1 MMKAVFRM
9 ALLVLAIVVFPACSS
24 LEPISQAQII
34 THVTNDAASPETG
47 RDAGLRVMTL
57 NMAHAR
63 GTGINQ
69 MLQGSDQ
76 ARLNL
81 NNIVVLLKQERP
93 DIVSLQEADRKSIWN
108 GNFNHISFLAEQS
121 GFQNS
126 VSGAHVS
133 GLGLDYGTALVA
145 NLVLD
150 QAKSVAFSGPEV
162 SFSKGF
168 VVSSIRWPGVEC
180 VAVDVVS
187 VHLDFAS
194 GETRREQAAAIIA
207 VLKQRNR
214 PVILMGDFNA
224 DWQPPRSVL
233 RQLADELSLH
243 TFKPDD
249 RGLLTFPKFSKR
261 LDWILVSPEINFNS
275 YRSVDLVV
283 SDHLGVVSDLSIN
296 RSCG

>member
-1 MMKAVFRM
+1 MIKPVIRM
-9 ALLVLAIVVFPACSS
+9 ALLVLATVVFTACSS
-24 LEPISQAQII
+24 LEPVSQVQII
-34 THVTNDAASPETG
+34 THVTNEAASSETG
-47 RDAGLRVMTL
+47 RNAGLRVMTL

-81 NNIVVLLKQERP
+81 NNIVLLLKQERP

-121 GFQNS
+121 GFQSS
-126 VSGAHVS
+126 VSGTHVS

-145 NLVLD
+145 NLDLD
-150 QAKSVAFSGPEV
+150 QAESIAFSAPEV
-162 SFSKGF
+162 LFSKGF

-187 VHLDFAS
+187 IHLDFAS

-224 DWQPPRSVL
+224 DWQRPRSVV

-243 TFKPDD
+243 AFKPGD